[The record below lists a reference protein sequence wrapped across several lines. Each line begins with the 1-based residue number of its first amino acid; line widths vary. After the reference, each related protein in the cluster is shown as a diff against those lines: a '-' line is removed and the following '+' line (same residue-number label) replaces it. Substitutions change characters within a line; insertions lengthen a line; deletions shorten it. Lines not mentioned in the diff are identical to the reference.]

1 MKMNNKW
8 KKTVW
13 ILGSIAGVYVIMQ
26 YVLPVMLPFLL
37 GGLLAVWLH
46 PTACF
51 LEKKTKIKRS
61 IWGGALLLLLMA
73 AGGFLIWKILEILL
87 AQAGLLFEKAGVFR
101 DSCENILD
109 NCCCMLERYTGICR
123 ADSREFLALEL
134 TRLGGRLREQFSP
147 AMLRC
152 TAAALKGSIAFITCL
167 VLIFV
172 FGVMVIK
179 DLENWRIKKNH
190 FPFAVCIQRIGSRLM
205 EAGGGYLKAQ
215 LLIMLLVTAFCVGGL
230 LLLRNPYFAVAGI
243 IIGVLDALP
252 FIGTGT
258 VLVPWSVIWVIQGDY
273 KKAIGY
279 FLLYL
284 FTSLLR
290 EFLEPR
296 LIGKRIGLP
305 PALILISVYL
315 GIIIYG
321 LSGFLLGPLTVLTL
335 KILWEEERRLYKN
348 DRNL

>member
-87 AQAGLLFEKAGVFR
+87 AQAGLLFEKAGVFG

-258 VLVPWSVIWVIQGDY
+258 VLVPWSVIWVIRGRLQKSNRVFPIIFIYKPAAGISGAKADWEAY
-273 KKAIGY
+273 WASSGVDSDFCVFGNYYLWSVRIPSWTAYGSDFENFVGRGKKA
-279 FLLYL
+279 L
-284 FTSLLR
+284 
-290 EFLEPR
+290 
-296 LIGKRIGLP
+296 
-305 PALILISVYL
+305 
-315 GIIIYG
+315 
-321 LSGFLLGPLTVLTL
+321 
-335 KILWEEERRLYKN
+335 
-348 DRNL
+348 